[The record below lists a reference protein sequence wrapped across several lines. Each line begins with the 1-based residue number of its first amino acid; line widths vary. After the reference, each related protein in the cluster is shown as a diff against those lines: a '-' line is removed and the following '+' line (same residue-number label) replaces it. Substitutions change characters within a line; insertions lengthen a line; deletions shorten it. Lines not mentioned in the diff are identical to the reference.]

1 MPVDL
6 IDYLACVGLS
16 GLSGALAGRAA
27 VRRMLW
33 PRPPRGSVMRSWR
46 GPGHGGP
53 PPGGPGRRRR
63 AG

>member
-1 MPVDL
+1 MDL

-33 PRPPRGSVMRSWR
+33 TRPPRGSVMRSWR
-46 GPGHGGP
+46 GGG
-53 PPGGPGRRRR
+53 PPGGPRRRRR

>member
-1 MPVDL
+1 MDL

-33 PRPPRGSVMRSWR
+33 PRPPRGSVMRS
-46 GPGHGGP
+46 
-53 PPGGPGRRRR
+53 
-63 AG
+63 